1 MTMRKCEINKWINNF
16 ILGHRIPS
24 GKRNWRRGRRRQR
37 PLDETVV
44 KLNLVDLMM
53 GRFVFAAGITR
64 KLNGNQLYTAQWKK
78 NSYDVMREHSNF
90 TRNFKRF
97 NR

>member
-16 ILGHRIPS
+16 ILGHHIPS

-53 GRFVFAAGITR
+53 GRFVFVAGITR
-64 KLNGNQLYTAQWKK
+64 KLNQLYTAQWKK
-78 NSYDVMREHSNF
+78 NADDAVGEDCKF